1 MPRWTTSQRDS
12 MLRQVSDTTIAVA
25 AGAVLGTAVVI
36 AYAAATQVS
45 SHSTQ
50 AADASGSTATRTIPQ
65 TQPQT
70 AGDDQLGDDGT
81 AGQQQAPAYVPGPAP
96 QGVEPQGGFGGG
108 APTTSGGS

>member
-1 MPRWTTSQRDS
+1 MPRWTTEQRDS
-12 MLRQVSDTTIAVA
+12 MLRQASDTTIAIA

-50 AADASGSTATRTIPQ
+50 AADASSSTPTQSIPQ

-70 AGDDQLGDDGT
+70 GGDDGVGDDGT
-81 AGQQQAPAYVPGPAP
+81 AGQQQAPTYVPGPAP
-96 QGVEPQGGFGGG
+96 QGGQLQGGFGGG